1 MRPRLALSLLVGAA
15 FIAGTAACGD
25 DDGNGGVAVDVTI
38 PPNAST
44 LGDEAFVPNP
54 YTESIAVQSEVVW
67 RNTDGTTHTIVSDAP
82 LFESGV
88 LNNGDTYEFNFTAP
102 GTYTYHCSIHPG
114 MVGTIIIE
122 P

>member
-1 MRPRLALSLLVGAA
+1 MRPRLALTLLAGIAV
-15 FIAGTAACGD
+15 IAG
-25 DDGNGGVAVDVTI
+25 
-38 PPNAST
+38 T

-67 RNTDGTTHTIVSDAP
+67 RNTDVTTHTIVSDEP

-114 MVGTIIIE
+114 MVGTITID